1 MAYIGK
7 QPSTKFSAAAKVDTF
22 TGDGSTVAFDLAN
35 TVPAGGEN
43 GLQVYV
49 NNVRQKPGAS
59 NAYTLGND
67 GSGDLK
73 RITFTEAPEASA
85 EIYVITTYE
94 ATNIKNV
101 PDGTI
106 TNEKIVDGAIDN
118 AAVSPSA
125 AIADTKLATI
135 STSGKVATS
144 AISQPG
150 SPGVYLDGTGSWSAI
165 DTSQQDTNAFNIGLL
180 GFKMAVNE
188 GLTVFNLVDG
198 VVDEFNDESGTD
210 EAEGSNDLYCGTSDY
225 YINSTISS
233 GVSSPALSAGFS
245 MTTITEPDTSVA
257 GTNPAQKS
265 ATLGTFTVPSG
276 VLSLNLKVWGAG
288 GAASRYGGSGGGGG
302 FSTGCLSVTPGQSF
316 KVLAGEGSISSGAT
330 PGFPYAPQVGELT
343 VGGFGGGGNVQGC
356 GGDSAGGGG
365 GLSGIFNPT
374 AVIAADDGS
383 PQTTAPQIYLIA
395 GSGGGG
401 GYGSLHPGS
410 PGGGNLGGDGGT
422 GGGLTGDAGTTGP
435 RAALEQT
442 SANCGSGGG
451 GDQEQGGQGGPSSPK
466 SGQPGGFLYG
476 GTYTEGAPGGN
487 GNVAGGGSG
496 YYGGGSGGDASYRG
510 GGGGSSYIGNPG
522 ITCGSTEEG
531 ALAVGGG
538 TTDPDY
544 VAGTNEGQAGPVLSS
559 TGEDGYVLLSA
570 SAICA
575 SATSTTIV
583 STAFSSTSVPT
594 SARIVV
600 FEENVDTPTL
610 NTDIIASISR
620 DGGTTFTNATLSD
633 SGYVTGSS
641 GQRILTGQATISG
654 QPSGQSMRWKLALAN
669 NAVKI
674 HGVSLQ
680 WA

>member
-7 QPSTKFSAAAKVDTF
+7 QPSTKFSAAAKIDTF

-59 NAYTLGND
+59 NAYTIGND

-85 EIYVITTYE
+85 EIYVITTFE

-101 PDGTI
+101 GDGTI
-106 TNEKIVDGAIDN
+106 TNEKIADGAIDN

-125 AIADTKLATI
+125 AISDTKLGTI
-135 STSGKVATS
+135 STACKVATS

-150 SPGVYLDGTGSWSAI
+150 SSGVYLAGDGSWGAI
-165 DTSQQDTNAFNIGLL
+165 DTSQQDTNAFNISLL

-210 EAEGSNDLYCGTSDY
+210 EAEGSNDYYCGTTDFY
-225 YINSTISS
+225 TNNC
-233 GVSSPALSAGFS
+233 SPTTTSAGFS
-245 MTTITEPDTSVA
+245 MTAITEPDTSTT
-257 GTNPAQKS
+257 GTNPAFGS
-265 ATLGTFTVPSG
+265 GTLGQYTVACG
-276 VLSLNLKVWGAG
+276 VSTVGVYVWGAG
-288 GAASRYGGSGGGGG
+288 GSAGGNYGCNSSPRVGGGGG
-302 FSTGCLSVTPGQSF
+302 FASGCLAVTGGQTLYA
-316 KVLAGEGSISSGAT
+316 LAGEGGNGAT
-330 PGFPYAPQVGELT
+330 TNPVPATNAFKFGGNRGTPGDDITQGMGGGLAGVFTNDIGPQSAPQV
-343 VGGFGGGGNVQGC
+343 
-356 GGDSAGGGG
+356 SAP
-365 GLSGIFNPT
+365 GI
-374 AVIAADDGS
+374 V
-383 PQTTAPQIYLIA
+383 LIA

-401 GYGSLHPGS
+401 ADGQTSDLDGLPANTSGR
-410 PGGGNLGGDGGT
+410 GGA
-422 GGGLTGDAGTTGP
+422 GGGLTGLRATNTAGT
-435 RAALEQT
+435 AAVG
-442 SANCGSGGG
+442 NGGGG
-451 GDQEQGGQGGPSSPK
+451 GDQEQGGTGGQGITTNGATGS
-466 SGQPGGFLYG
+466 FL
-476 GTYTEGAPGGN
+476 TGGN
-487 GNVAGGGSG
+487 GTPCGHSGGGGAG
-496 YYGGGSGGDASYRG
+496 YYGGGGGARGDFPSGSDGSADGA
-510 GGGGSSYIGNPG
+510 GGGGSTYYGHPQISSGATTAGSVCESGGAANPLY
-522 ITCGSTEEG
+522 TACTSEG
-531 ALAVGGG
+531 GPYPG
-538 TTDPDY
+538 TSCTTG
-544 VAGTNEGQAGPVLSS
+544 AR
-559 TGEDGYVLLSA
+559 TGEDGYVLITAASSA
-570 SAICA
+570 LAQPGGGS
-575 SATSTTIV
+575 STIV
-583 STAFSSTSVPT
+583 SEPFTSTSVPT

-610 NTDIIASISR
+610 NTDVIASISR
-620 DGGTTFTNATLSD
+620 DGGATFTNATLSD

-669 NAVKI
+669 NTVKI